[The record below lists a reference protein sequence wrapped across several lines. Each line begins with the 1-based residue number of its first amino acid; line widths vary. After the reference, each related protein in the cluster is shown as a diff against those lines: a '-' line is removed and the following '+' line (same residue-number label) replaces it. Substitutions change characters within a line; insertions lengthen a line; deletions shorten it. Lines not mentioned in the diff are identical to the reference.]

1 MGKCKGVRAPADR
14 DLQERALQGWEWPW
28 EVTAPSPWQA
38 RLGWDGSLRN
48 VCLNHAKVIKVY
60 DLIEPPI
67 PLWTRH
73 DHPPQLSALFP
84 DHIWCSVGFIPISM
98 VKPANTSLHFC
109 NVDYKKKSVHSHV
122 SGWILLTSE
131 PTFHRNCDSW
141 ISCHHPKS
149 AGRTQAEENPR
160 ITKAGK
166 DLQDCQVQP
175 KITGTQPNHAKAIKV
190 LLQCGQ
196 PSITWGQEGKS
207 SHKVTVTN
215 LMRGKKN
222 I

>member
-1 MGKCKGVRAPADR
+1 MQRGTAPADR

-38 RLGWDGSLRN
+38 WLGWDGSLRN

-84 DHIWCSVGFIPISM
+84 GHIWCSVGFIPISV

-109 NVDYKKKSVHSHV
+109 NMNYKKISAFTREWVDSLNIRAHV
-122 SGWILLTSE
+122 PQKLWQLDQLPQNLQAG
-131 PTFHRNCDSW
+131 
-141 ISCHHPKS
+141 PKL
-149 AGRTQAEENPR
+149 
-160 ITKAGK
+160 GK
-166 DLQDCQVQP
+166 IPESQRL
-175 KITGTQPNHAKAIKV
+175 G
-190 LLQCGQ
+190 
-196 PSITWGQEGKS
+196 
-207 SHKVTVTN
+207 
-215 LMRGKKN
+215 
-222 I
+222 